1 MTKEYEGKFFSLLG
15 DSISTL
21 AGYNPPECAVFY
33 DWQNKRQAEIRGP
46 EDTWWGYVLEA
57 LGGQLLV
64 NHSWSGSLVSK
75 HAQCQIESYG
85 CSDSR
90 TAALEAEGQV
100 PDVIL
105 ILMGL
110 NDFGWGVGPEAF
122 AVAYETMLLK
132 LRCRYPQAEIWCMT
146 LPISRW
152 SKNPDFVAPTCRAG
166 WRLQNYNSAIRICAE
181 AQACRVLDVFCPDK
195 PYDTIDGYH
204 PNAQG
209 MQTLA
214 RSVLDQ
220 L

>member
-1 MTKEYEGKFFSLLG
+1 MTRKYEGKYFSLLG

-33 DWQNKRQAEIRGP
+33 DWQMKRQAGIRGP
-46 EDTWWGYVLEA
+46 EDTWWGYVLET

-75 HAQCQIESYG
+75 LSQCEIQSYG

-90 TAALEAEGQV
+90 TSALGVEGQA
-100 PDVIL
+100 PDVIM

-110 NDFGWGVGPEAF
+110 NDFGWGIGPEAF
-122 AVAYETMLLK
+122 ATAYQTMLQKLK
-132 LRCRYPQAEIWCMT
+132 SLYPQAEIWCMT

-152 SKNPDFVAPTCRAG
+152 SKNPDFAPPTCRAG
-166 WRLQNYNSAIRICAE
+166 WHLQAYNNAIRVCAE
-181 AQACRVLDVFCPDK
+181 EQACRVVDLFCPDK
-195 PYDTIDGYH
+195 PYDTVDGYH

-209 MQTLA
+209 MLTLSDA
-214 RSVLDQ
+214 VLKQ

>member
-1 MTKEYEGKFFSLLG
+1 MTKKYEGKYFSLLG

-33 DWQNKRQAEIRGP
+33 DWQMKRQAGIRGP
-46 EDTWWGYVLEA
+46 EDTWWGIVLEE
-57 LGGQLLV
+57 LGGKLLV

-75 HAQCQIESYG
+75 LPQCEIQSYG
-85 CSDSR
+85 SSNSR
-90 TAALEAEGQV
+90 TSALGEEGRE

-110 NDFGWGVGPEAF
+110 NDFGWGIGPEAF
-122 AVAYETMLLK
+122 ADAYQTMLRK
-132 LRCRYPQAEIWCMT
+132 LRCQYPQAEIWCMT

-166 WRLQNYNSAIRICAE
+166 WHLRDYNRAIRACAE
-181 AQACRVLDVFCPDK
+181 ERACRVVDLFCPEK

-209 MQTLA
+209 MRTLA
-214 RSVLDQ
+214 QAVIEKR
-220 L
+220 